1 MTDLF
6 EHRVEVLGEE
16 PQRES
21 IWTQLLVASFPIL
34 IILAIFFFFM
44 RQMQGG
50 MGGRGGPMS
59 FGKSKARMLEGGKVK
74 TTFRDVAGVEEAKE
88 EVSRTGRFFKRS
100 FEISKTRWK
109 NSSRNFNGWFS
120 WNW

>member
-50 MGGRGGPMS
+50 MKKKKMAKIMRI
-59 FGKSKARMLEGGKVK
+59 GKLATKSCVQML
-74 TTFRDVAGVEEAKE
+74 
-88 EVSRTGRFFKRS
+88 SL
-100 FEISKTRWK
+100 
-109 NSSRNFNGWFS
+109 
-120 WNW
+120 